1 MNWYIIIPFGIVVI
15 AGIIFMIIR
24 NNKDKKQLEKK
35 LSNELPAAKAEDADR
50 DSEAVIIT
58 FKKSRRHNRKQRLL
72 PIQKMLISFFQQYL
86 CSEIRKVLHIN
97 IRIKECVTCVRRHWF
112 CRFLLLLSGWLI
124 LQMKAGMLFL
134 PCIYCQGLLHQQ

>member
-50 DSEAVIIT
+50 DSEAV
-58 FKKSRRHNRKQRLL
+58 
-72 PIQKMLISFFQQYL
+72 
-86 CSEIRKVLHIN
+86 
-97 IRIKECVTCVRRHWF
+97 
-112 CRFLLLLSGWLI
+112 
-124 LQMKAGMLFL
+124 MK
-134 PCIYCQGLLHQQ
+134 